1 MHNQVITLAREF
13 GSGGR
18 LIGKRL
24 SELLQIPFYDREV
37 IEMCIRDRPPP
48 KHPQSARLQGGW
60 HRGRLSALRRSL

>member
-37 IEMCIRDRPPP
+37 IVEA
-48 KHPQSARLQGGW
+48 ARKTG
-60 HRGRLSALRRSL
+60 LSEDYISEAEQKKSRFIFNFL